1 MKFIPALSEQD
12 RTALEQLHHDGPAH
26 RPRQRA
32 QAILLSA
39 RGYTVEQLADLFQTH
54 RDTVSGWLSAWQD
67 KGLDGLTD
75 APKAGRTPK
84 IDAVIKDYLHEMLE
98 HPSPNL
104 KALVLADLKK
114 KKCG

>member
-1 MKFIPALSEQD
+1 MMGLPTARARGHKLSCY
-12 RTALEQLHHDGPAH
+12 
-26 RPRQRA
+26 QRV
-32 QAILLSA
+32 AIHLLSA

-84 IDAVIKDYLHEMLE
+84 IDAVIKD
-98 HPSPNL
+98 
-104 KALVLADLKK
+104 
-114 KKCG
+114 